1 MRWRCSSPPFAEI
14 SRKQVAIIFCFL
26 GSCHCDR
33 KKENMKREHF
43 SLCLI
48 SLQMLNYNNPF
59 SKKIVATEL
68 FLKQCCS
75 PSQQVCGESKAA
87 VSEKLITQ
95 EFLLVGDIL
104 KSHVA
109 GMVPP

>member
-1 MRWRCSSPPFAEI
+1 
-14 SRKQVAIIFCFL
+14 
-26 GSCHCDR
+26 
-33 KKENMKREHF
+33 
-43 SLCLI
+43 
-48 SLQMLNYNNPF
+48 MLNYNNPF

-75 PSQQVCGESKAA
+75 PSQQVCGESKPA

-95 EFLLVGDIL
+95 EFLLVDDIL

-109 GMVPP
+109 GMVPLNNCLLTRENIISSRN